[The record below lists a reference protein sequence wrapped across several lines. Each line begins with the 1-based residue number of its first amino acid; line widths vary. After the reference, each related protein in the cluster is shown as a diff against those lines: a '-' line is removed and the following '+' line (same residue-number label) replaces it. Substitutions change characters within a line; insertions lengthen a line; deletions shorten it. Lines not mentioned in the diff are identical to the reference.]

1 MRKLTGLRAA
11 AAGSLLI
18 SLQAGAVTTVYDVS
32 GTLAGTEM
40 SCTAV
45 TALFTT
51 GDCTYGRNRPG
62 LVPNK
67 WVGPF
72 FGGGHYNLDGVKDQ
86 TTYVPTAGDQVP
98 NGTGSFIPAV
108 DDGKIAAPITGT
120 FSIND
125 NQTPGDAS
133 DDKISGA
140 FTIGQMA
147 RNQATGATTRAVQRW
162 TAMDHVMAE
171 VTVSSATSDGSGGV
185 IYVVASRGFPAP
197 LCSSVNASDCFPSPS
212 AMTDIQNDNQIPFW
226 TAPPA
231 GSIGIERSGLM
242 GEPGFVAQPPPVPF
256 PPNFLFPETGNLGAS
271 STATF
276 TGLTCNS
283 NDGQPQN
290 AGQCATS
297 QLIWG
302 SSQENAGFDNI
313 LLKVTVTSAGAMTV
327 DAFWV
332 EEYLI
337 GIGIPIPGY
346 NNSWQGGKFALT
358 GQPQSSG
365 ADARDFA
372 VNVLQGSTGNTLD
385 TLTNSVNFNGTKTV
399 TIITPPTKG
408 TATVNGDQTINY
420 DSTGATGTDTIVYQ
434 TTAGSASDQGTITI
448 TIAADTAPVAPDGAI
463 TASTQGAAPGAG
475 TAGNVNVASLGGYAA
490 GNLPSVVSITTA
502 PNVSSGTATVAGTTI
517 TFTPAAT
524 FFAGTDTIGYTITD
538 SDDDTDAGVI
548 TVTVP
553 DVSPAIADG
562 AITTDQDEPSS
573 QLPMAINPGN
583 GSVAQHVLAVSTAA
597 THGTC
602 AITGTSLRYT
612 PEADYF
618 GPDSCVVRITDGDGD
633 QDTGTFT
640 ITVNEVNT
648 GLILPGGSSSLDL
661 WSLSLLG
668 ALPLL
673 RRRRRT

>member
-1 MRKLTGLRAA
+1 
-11 AAGSLLI
+11 
-18 SLQAGAVTTVYDVS
+18 
-32 GTLAGTEM
+32 
-40 SCTAV
+40 
-45 TALFTT
+45 
-51 GDCTYGRNRPG
+51 
-62 LVPNK
+62 
-67 WVGPF
+67 
-72 FGGGHYNLDGVKDQ
+72 
-86 TTYVPTAGDQVP
+86 
-98 NGTGSFIPAV
+98 
-108 DDGKIAAPITGT
+108 
-120 FSIND
+120 
-125 NQTPGDAS
+125 
-133 DDKISGA
+133 
-140 FTIGQMA
+140 
-147 RNQATGATTRAVQRW
+147 
-162 TAMDHVMAE
+162 
-171 VTVSSATSDGSGGV
+171 
-185 IYVVASRGFPAP
+185 
-197 LCSSVNASDCFPSPS
+197 
-212 AMTDIQNDNQIPFW
+212 
-226 TAPPA
+226 
-231 GSIGIERSGLM
+231 
-242 GEPGFVAQPPPVPF
+242 
-256 PPNFLFPETGNLGAS
+256 
-271 STATF
+271 
-276 TGLTCNS
+276 
-283 NDGQPQN
+283 
-290 AGQCATS
+290 
-297 QLIWG
+297 
-302 SSQENAGFDNI
+302 
-313 LLKVTVTSAGAMTV
+313 
-327 DAFWV
+327 
-332 EEYLI
+332 
-337 GIGIPIPGY
+337 
-346 NNSWQGGKFALT
+346 
-358 GQPQSSG
+358 
-365 ADARDFA
+365 
-372 VNVLQGSTGNTLD
+372 
-385 TLTNSVNFNGTKTV
+385 V